1 MKLKEAVQNKAGKVQ
16 ILRLTSRDHPA
27 PPSEFLDS
35 AGKDPKKICCR
46 LPQDLTVK

>member
-1 MKLKEAVQNKAGKVQ
+1 MKLKETVQAKAGNVQ

-35 AGKDPKKICCR
+35 AGNLETNLEILSNKS
-46 LPQDLTVK
+46 V